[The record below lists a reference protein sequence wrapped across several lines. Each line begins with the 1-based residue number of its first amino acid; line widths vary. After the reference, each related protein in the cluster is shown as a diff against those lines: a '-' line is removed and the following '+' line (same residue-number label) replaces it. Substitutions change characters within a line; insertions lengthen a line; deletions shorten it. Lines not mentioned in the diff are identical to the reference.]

1 MGQSS
6 YSDKRLIQRG
16 GAVLSLPVRLP
27 AFWRQ
32 KGFWK
37 LAGVA
42 VLVLSTGGP
51 AVFAESDDGGS
62 RRFWLLERQRTQPKF
77 IEQPLVRPPTHLS
90 RRPVGRRDASVADP
104 SRAQDIAAQQPDS
117 HVEPRFFVAV
127 IGDSLAQMLAQGL
140 QDQFADTPEV
150 QVLRKGRES
159 SGLVRDDFYDWPKAV
174 RDLLASSEHV
184 TFAVMMIGSND
195 RQPLKDAEGSY
206 DPLTPKWREIYT
218 KRVEDMA
225 QQFHD
230 KQIPL
235 TWVGLPIMRNDR
247 LSSDMS
253 VFNEIY
259 RAAAEKF
266 GQTYVDT
273 WEAFVDDNGQ
283 YDAYGPDMSGQ
294 IVKLR
299 AGDGVHFTRAGALK
313 LAHFA
318 EHDIRHAVEEAKGAD
333 APTADAGTAKTEV
346 PLSPTGVIDINEQIR
361 RQVLGGGRRNGDVQ
375 AGLPIPALPAD
386 IYFPSKPAA
395 GPILSLTGT
404 IISPGGQLAV
414 REKNKAA
421 SASETQAIL
430 DRAFV
435 QGRPSE
441 AKPGR
446 ADDFSWPRR

>member
-1 MGQSS
+1 M
-6 YSDKRLIQRG
+6 
-16 GAVLSLPVRLP
+16 LSLPVRLSNH
-27 AFWRQ
+27 WRQ
-32 KGFWK
+32 KGGWK

-42 VLVLSTGGP
+42 VLLLLTGGP

-77 IEQPLVRPPTHLS
+77 IQQPLVRPGTHLS
-90 RRPVGRRDASVADP
+90 RRPTMRRDP
-104 SRAQDIAAQQPDS
+104 SIAEPARAPDS
-117 HVEPRFFVAV
+117 PASPQDTHVEPRFFVAV

-140 QDQFADTPEV
+140 QDQFADAPEV

-174 RDLLASSEHV
+174 RDLLAGSERV

-195 RQPLKDAEGSY
+195 RQPLKDADGSY

-218 KRVEDMA
+218 KRVEDVA

-230 KQIPL
+230 KHIPL

-247 LSSDMS
+247 LSSDVT

-318 EHDIRHAVEEAKGAD
+318 EHDIRRTVEEAKGAD
-333 APTADAGTAKTEV
+333 TPSADAGAPKTEA
-346 PLSPTGVIDINEQIR
+346 PLSPTGEIDINEQIR
-361 RQVLGGGRRNGDVQ
+361 RQVLGEGRHGGDLR

-395 GPILSLTGT
+395 GPVLPLTAT
-404 IISPGGQLAV
+404 IVSPGGQLAV

-421 SASETQAIL
+421 TASEIQAML

-446 ADDFSWPRR
+446 SDDFSWPRH